1 MTEVEHPIV
10 PEDVMALWEG
20 QLTPDHAAR
29 VGAHVSGCAA
39 CQRIAHELGGVS
51 HDMALWRVEEVP
63 DTLRTPELRSLGRRA
78 PSESPARRFW
88 LPPVW
93 QLAGSAVAVAL
104 VIVVVTFGGRA
115 KAPTLSAGAGEAF
128 ILSGVEAPELSK
140 GERVEE
146 PSQTPRALGGQGQG
160 QGQGQERQAASA
172 AAPIR
177 AALITR
183 TAAMRIVA
191 SDFDA
196 VRPAIDRVLADTG
209 GFVGQIDAS
218 GDRGGPRSFRAS
230 VRIPAARLDA
240 ALAAFKGLGEVIAES
255 QGADDVSEQVV
266 DLDARLS
273 NARNTERRL
282 TELLRTRTGT
292 VAGVLEVEREIARV
306 RDVIERTE
314 ADRTNLGRRIRV
326 CDADAGCRRSTKG
339 GARSRTALALRAAQE
354 RVRRRDHER
363 HRKCRSRDAVRDPLR
378 AGDAAMGGSCS
389 VASVRL
395 HAQVPVWRVPPSA
408 AGSSLSR

>member
-20 QLTPDHAAR
+20 QLSPDHAAL
-29 VGAHVSGCAA
+29 VSAHVSGCAT

-314 ADRTNLGRRIRV
+314 ADRTNLGRRIEYATLTLDV
-326 CDADAGCRRSTKG
+326 VE
-339 GARSRTALALRAAQE
+339 ARKAALDLGPLSLSARLRNAFVDGTTNALESVVRATLFAIRFGPVMLLWVALALWPAFVFTRRYRMARPAE
-354 RVRRRDHER
+354 RGR
-363 HRKCRSRDAVRDPLR
+363 
-378 AGDAAMGGSCS
+378 
-389 VASVRL
+389 
-395 HAQVPVWRVPPSA
+395 
-408 AGSSLSR
+408 